1 MDASRERTHTQGG
14 AGGGGGRA
22 SEGIADRA
30 SEGCEAWK
38 EMEGEMDL
46 KREGRHEEEPRL
58 IRCHISFLNNR

>member
-1 MDASRERTHTQGG
+1 MDASREGHTHTHTHTHTQGG
-14 AGGGGGRA
+14 AGGGGDSA

-46 KREGRHEEEPRL
+46 KRAGGTKKSRV
-58 IRCHISFLNNR
+58 